1 MVSPDN
7 EVRRRRRRHR
17 LSVMTLPIRDAVLS
31 SPDYPF
37 VPIDARIKLD
47 QNESP
52 EDFPAPLKALVLERL
67 AQAHWH
73 RYTDLNSEAIGAAIA
88 KYEDWSPAGVVVT
101 TGSNVLIPLLIQL
114 AALDRRVVT
123 VTPNFA
129 LYGLDA
135 KLLGASLT
143 EVPLRPDFSMD
154 VSRLLDAIKVTPT
167 NTARTGGVVYLP
179 QPHAPTGSI
188 AAIDDLEKLA
198 MASSQWLTVVDEAYH
213 QFARVDARPLARRFP
228 HVVLLRT
235 FSKAWGLAGARLGY
249 ALASDDAARHL
260 RKLVPPFAVSV
271 MQTQTALVA
280 LENPGYMKDRVERTI
295 QERDRLTL
303 ALKRHPTW
311 EVFPSAANFLL
322 IRTPNAMHAH
332 AELLSAGVLVRR
344 QDAYAGL
351 EGCFR
356 VTIGTREENDAFLRA
371 AGL

>member
-1 MVSPDN
+1 
-7 EVRRRRRRHR
+7 
-17 LSVMTLPIRDAVLS
+17 MTLPIRDAVLS

-47 QNESP
+47 QNESA

-73 RYTDLNSEAIGAAIA
+73 RYTDLNAEAISAAIA
-88 KYEDWSPAGVVVT
+88 RHEDWSPAGVVVT
-101 TGSNVLIPLLIQL
+101 TGSNVLIALLIQL

-135 KLLGASLT
+135 RLLGASLT

-154 VSRLLDAIKVTPT
+154 VSALVEAIKGEPMSG
-167 NTARTGGVVYLP
+167 AHGGGVVYLP

-188 AAIDDLEKLA
+188 AAIADLEKLST
-198 MASSQWLTVVDEAYH
+198 ASSQWLMVIDEAYH
-213 QFARVDARPLARRFP
+213 QFAGTDAKALARGLP

-249 ALASDDAARHL
+249 ALASDDVARQL
-260 RKLVPPFAVSV
+260 RKLAPPFAVSV
-271 MQTQTALVA
+271 MQTIAAQVA

-295 QERDRLTL
+295 QERERVRL
-303 ALKRHPTW
+303 ALKRHPSW
-311 EVFPSAANFLL
+311 EVFPSSANFLL
-322 IRTPNAMHAH
+322 IRTPDASRAH

-351 EGCFR
+351 EGCIR
-356 VTIGTREENDAFLRA
+356 VTVGSREENDAFLRA